1 MVCPSPENNPTASA
15 HAFLE
20 LFSFCTMAAVI
31 GRFIYRS
38 VGRTSP
44 VHVDLVSDAHQEMAK
59 QSRLHSMD
67 RSGAHATDWLNT
79 GVIGNVRRLG

>member
-31 GRFIYRS
+31 GRFIYRN
-38 VGRTSP
+38 VGTSP
-44 VHVDLVSDAHQEMAK
+44 VHVTLIKIWPSEVDWPAWTDQ
-59 QSRLHSMD
+59 D
-67 RSGAHATDWLNT
+67 RMQR
-79 GVIGNVRRLG
+79 IGLIRA